1 MSIVV
6 PVGEGWAQFTFNNA
20 ATVKDM
26 TFGIG
31 LGPETD
37 FSDRAALAENLFGA
51 WTDTEEPE
59 GAPFASATMISGWT
73 FAGVEV
79 FEQTSLGPVS
89 GLSTSTQVG
98 TASGGGVIVNTALLV
113 SKTTALGG
121 RKNKGRMY
129 VPMCQVAEADIDA
142 GGFIGAGQVTNLQ
155 GRYTVAFQQSI
166 LVDAQLC
173 IHHSDGSTGTPMT
186 GLVVGSKAATQRR
199 RLR

>member
-6 PVGEGWAQFTFNNA
+6 PVGEGWAQFSFTNI
-20 ATVKDM
+20 ATVKVM

-31 LGPETD
+31 LGSETD
-37 FSDRAALAENLFGA
+37 FSDRAALAENLVNA
-51 WTDTEEPE
+51 WSDTEEPE
-59 GAPFASATMISGWT
+59 GAPFAAATMLTGWT

-89 GLSTSTQVG
+89 GLSTTSHSG
-98 TASGGGVIVNTALLV
+98 TASGGNVVVNTALLV
-113 SKTTALGG
+113 NKTTALGG
-121 RKNKGRMY
+121 RMNKGRIY
-129 VPMCQVAEADIDA
+129 VPLCQVSEETLDA
-142 GGFIGAGQVTNLQ
+142 GGFIGSSAVANLQ

-173 IHHSDGSTGTPMT
+173 VHHSDGSAGTPMT
-186 GLVVGSKAATQRR
+186 GLVVQSKVATQRR